1 MRRLTNNFAARLVLL
16 GLVAVG
22 ISGCDP
28 FKENRAIQA
37 EQTRIA
43 CLDKFCE
50 GDVEPKRDMATEVA
64 IKLNG
69 QWYVGP
75 KEYFSGYDARAGF
88 EWWEHKPISAAMKRP
103 PEMQAL
109 AVDGKGYDFSIE
121 IFLTTKPATY
131 VGKSMY
137 QALLDEERQG
147 NLIEKRNLK
156 PGLDAWRIKSLGSE
170 ATWFVATHLKD
181 PSGDPPTISCR
192 GVGTDN
198 SRCSGGF
205 IWIKPDVG
213 ASLRFRATHGPD
225 WPEIYL
231 ETARVLALIKKV

>member
-1 MRRLTNNFAARLVLL
+1 MKTLTNHTAAKLAAMAMLVL
-16 GLVAVG
+16 GTSA
-22 ISGCDP
+22 CDP

-43 CLDKFCE
+43 CLDKPCY
-50 GDVEPKRDMATEVA
+50 GDDVPKVYDLNNEVL
-64 IKLNG
+64 KLNG
-69 QWYVGP
+69 QWYVAP
-75 KEYFSGYDARAGF
+75 KKYVKDLAGVAF
-88 EWWEHKPISAAMKRP
+88 YWPSKTPVTGLP
-103 PEMQAL
+103 
-109 AVDGKGYDFSIE
+109 DGKLYPEKGQDYYDVAIE
-121 IFLTTKPATY
+121 IFLTTKPTTY

-147 NLIEKRNLK
+147 NLIEKRNLT

-170 ATWFVATHLKD
+170 ETWFIATHLTD

-192 GVGTDN
+192 SVGTDN

-231 ETARVLALIKKV
+231 ETVRVLALIKKV